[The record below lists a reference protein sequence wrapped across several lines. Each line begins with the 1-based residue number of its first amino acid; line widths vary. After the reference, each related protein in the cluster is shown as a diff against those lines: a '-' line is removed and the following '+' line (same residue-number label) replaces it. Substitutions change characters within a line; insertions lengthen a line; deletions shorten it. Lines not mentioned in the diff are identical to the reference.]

1 MSQGLLS
8 ALILKHRLSM
18 GESSACN
25 TQGAKQMLQGQVKV
39 DLFYLLIHIHNVD
52 HFTLETL

>member
-1 MSQGLLS
+1 
-8 ALILKHRLSM
+8 M

-52 HFTLETL
+52 HFTLETLYNKEKPPPLAG